1 MNGTR
6 KMAMTNNKYDTYDV
20 MSLYWFYEND
30 KQNGK
35 PRPGVIVGFSEDGQA
50 LVNKTTTKYKNKSS
64 FIKLQYYPIKN
75 MEAAGLSRASYIDIK
90 STRKI
95 KLRSLKK
102 RGSLAIEDIIDLA
115 EFKRSYPQRKRELA
129 MKIERI
135 REDRERY

>member
-1 MNGTR
+1 
-6 KMAMTNNKYDTYDV
+6 
-20 MSLYWFYEND
+20 
-30 KQNGK
+30 
-35 PRPGVIVGFSEDGQA
+35 
-50 LVNKTTTKYKNKSS
+50 
-64 FIKLQYYPIKN
+64 